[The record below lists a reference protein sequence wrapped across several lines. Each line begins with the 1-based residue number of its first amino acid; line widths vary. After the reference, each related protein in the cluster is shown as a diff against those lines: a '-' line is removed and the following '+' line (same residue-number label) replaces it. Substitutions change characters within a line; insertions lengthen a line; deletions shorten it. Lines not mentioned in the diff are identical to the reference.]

1 MNKPTDEE
9 LIELAK
15 QEEIDQEYY
24 DNSFDIGYYQ
34 ESHRIVDGKHKVY
47 NGILYHH
54 YRKWSAS
61 PVSLELFHSMLK
73 LNRKTFT
80 AVFIDKQTC
89 NIDLNKVVGDYV
101 KAKKVR
107 EKEKRVRQISSLKP
121 QT

>member
-1 MNKPTDEE
+1 MKKLTDEE

-34 ESHRIVDGKHKVY
+34 ESHMIADGKHKVF
-47 NGILYHH
+47 NSILYHH
-54 YRKWSAS
+54 YKSWSVS
-61 PVSLELFHSMLK
+61 PVSLELFYSMLK

-80 AVFIDKQTC
+80 AIFIDKQLC
-89 NIDLNKVVGDYV
+89 NIDLNKVIGSYV

-107 EKEKRVRQISSLKP
+107 EKEKRIRQISSLKP